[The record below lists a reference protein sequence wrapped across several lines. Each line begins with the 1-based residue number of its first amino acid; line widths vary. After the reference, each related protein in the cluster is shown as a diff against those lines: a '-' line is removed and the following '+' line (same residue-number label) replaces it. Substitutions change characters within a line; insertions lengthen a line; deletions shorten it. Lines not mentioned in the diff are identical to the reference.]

1 MFTFFLYSNK
11 NYSVCFFLLFTF
23 FISGC
28 EDSSVIQQTPK
39 NTQKPSVVSK
49 KAVKEPKK
57 KAVLYKQVKKVVKPK
72 LAKVNIPEKIEPK
85 ILDLS
90 LSIRPQNKI
99 TLNQMAGGTPVDYLP
114 DLFAVKKKKKAVAV
128 QIDGKIISREEEERE
143 KQRAVDG
150 VTLGISLS
158 H

>member
-1 MFTFFLYSNK
+1 M
-11 NYSVCFFLLFTF
+11 
-23 FISGC
+23 
-28 EDSSVIQQTPK
+28 
-39 NTQKPSVVSK
+39 
-49 KAVKEPKK
+49 
-57 KAVLYKQVKKVVKPK
+57 VKPK